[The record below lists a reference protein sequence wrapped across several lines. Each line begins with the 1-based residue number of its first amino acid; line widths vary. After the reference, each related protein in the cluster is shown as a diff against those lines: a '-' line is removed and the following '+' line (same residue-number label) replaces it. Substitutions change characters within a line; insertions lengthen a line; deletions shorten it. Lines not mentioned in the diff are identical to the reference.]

1 MARRW
6 ASAIVLKAV
15 FKLCFF
21 ALFLQ
26 MLAFAEW
33 ALASTLTWHSPVA
46 HLVRYFALLLAAQAV
61 ALAFYLRMP
70 LVSVAIGW
78 LSVAVLL
85 ARAIPWST
93 QGWRTVLLQ
102 FRFELVFLVLA
113 HVGWAAFAMGKRA
126 EAEEIAEVVGV
137 AGGSSDSTGAQP

>member
-1 MARRW
+1 MARIW

-15 FKLCFF
+15 FTLCFF

-33 ALASTLTWHSPVA
+33 ALASTLNWHSPIA
-46 HLVRYFALLLAAQAV
+46 HLVPYFALLLAAQAV
-61 ALAFYLRMP
+61 ALVFYFRKP
-70 LVSVAIGW
+70 LVSIVVGW
-78 LSVAVLL
+78 LSVVILL
-85 ARAIPWST
+85 VRAIPWST
-93 QGWRTVLLQ
+93 PAWRTVLLQ

-126 EAEEIAEVVGV
+126 EAEEIAKITGI
-137 AGGSSDSTGAQP
+137 GRDSSDSTATHS